1 MKRMI
6 SSSLL
11 AFIILTFWCILFF
24 AFSMIAIGLEM
35 FGFVEEKGAGYLAF
49 CVFLVLSCFFLWF
62 LNRLACVVWV
72 EEDVVKR
79 KGLICGFYKECPIK
93 SIEKVKIQHA
103 WREGDFIYLVDSS
116 IHKFDRLRKDSYIC
130 FKKTQKNLVFL
141 RTFWTGKIE
150 KRK

>member
-24 AFSMIAIGLEM
+24 AFSMIAIGFEM

-130 FKKTQKNLVFL
+130 FRKNKNNLTFL
-141 RTFWTGKIE
+141 RTFWSGEIE
-150 KRK
+150 K